1 MDDVYAVAAALAG
14 AAAGAVY
21 GAAIGRWVSTR
32 RAGWFWAAA
41 VGAFVI
47 GVGVAAAGTLLGAR
61 AAAWGG
67 FAFAAVGASVLKW
80 RSGRVP
86 GVSVPPGAKG

>member
-1 MDDVYAVAAALAG
+1 MDEAYVVVAALV
-14 AAAGAVY
+14 GAVTGFLY
-21 GAAIGRWVSTR
+21 GSALGRWVATR
-32 RAGWFWAAA
+32 PGYWFWVAA
-41 VGAFVI
+41 VGAFVV
-47 GVGVAAAGTLLGAR
+47 GVGAAAAGTLLGFR

-86 GVSVPPGAKG
+86 GIRVSRGRGD